1 MVDQTANPEN
11 ELQLLQALEES
22 PETSQADLAARVGVA
37 VGTVNWYLKR
47 WSKKGY
53 VKISRIDRWQWSYL
67 LTAEGMARKARL
79 ASEYLEASLT
89 LYRRTRAE
97 AKRLLAEVRSA
108 GYTQIILSDDGE
120 IAEIC
125 RLTCLEMGLTVQDA
139 APAHLLPALQIEG
152 TKLLLVWPP
161 GDARLQENLQRSAAD
176 ATTSSDRR
184 R

>member
-1 MVDQTANPEN
+1 LNTLFGKIRIMVEQTANPEN

-97 AKRLLAEVRSA
+97 AKRLLTEVRNA
-108 GYTQIILSDDGE
+108 GYTQVMLRDDGE

-125 RLTCLEMGLTVQDA
+125 RLTCLEMGLGVQTE
-139 APAHLLPALQIEG
+139 PTTSPPPTLQIDG
-152 TKLLLVWPP
+152 TKLLLLWPP
-161 GDARLQENLQRSAAD
+161 GPPRQMESR
-176 ATTSSDRR
+176 
-184 R
+184 